1 MVKLKEIQ
9 NIIGNLDGDYNVLI
23 CPTDGDGSN
32 DAIIEINISQ
42 GTVYIKCE

>member
-9 NIIGNLDGDYNVLI
+9 SIISSLDGDYNVII

-32 DAIIEINISQ
+32 DTIIEINISQ
-42 GTVYIKCE
+42 GTVCIKCE

>member
-9 NIIGNLDGDYNVLI
+9 SIISSLDGDYNVII
-23 CPTDGDGSN
+23 CPTDRDSSN
-32 DAIIEINISQ
+32 DIIIEINISQ